1 MCAGIEE
8 ILVCRGLI
16 FWQDSSLRLK
26 QPVCAGIVEIL
37 VCRGLIYCQNSSRR
51 LKQPVCAG
59 IVEKLEVLSMGKILV
74 LDSKQ
79 PCLGNLGLMKNR
91 CCSRAVPLIPQI
103 YDCTEEFC
111 IFNNFIGNLLE
122 LDVSIN
128 NFFLYFFVV
137 YTNILQLI
145 SQTSW
150 IHVLKGLTLAQF
162 FGWKRHVF
170 MGIIYRNMLQVCSAI
185 FPPAIF

>member
-1 MCAGIEE
+1 MCTDRYKQQRYQSVEVSSTVR
-8 ILVCRGLI
+8 ILVAGSNN
-16 FWQDSSLRLK
+16 Q
-26 QPVCAGIVEIL
+26 CAQVQQRNQKSYL
-37 VCRGLIYCQNSSRR
+37 WAKFY
-51 LKQPVCAG
+51 
-59 IVEKLEVLSMGKILV
+59 

-79 PCLGNLGLMKNR
+79 PCLGNFGLMKNR
-91 CCSRAVPLIPQI
+91 CCSRTVPLIPQI